1 MKRVHFYSLLFVAS
15 TTLVIIFMVQD
26 GRAMPGFAR
35 KYRFTCQ
42 TCHSPFP
49 KLKPYG
55 EEFAANG
62 FKLPE
67 GEPPRSQIDTGDD
80 MLLLVRDFP
89 IGVRIDVF
97 GTYDPDEEET
107 KSDLKTPYV
116 LKLISGGPIT
126 DSISYYFYFFF
137 SERGEVAGIEDA
149 FLYMAD
155 LLGTGFN
162 LTAGQF
168 SVADPLYKGELRLTV
183 ENYEVFKFKPPRS
196 LANLKYDR
204 GVILDYGFGFGLDL
218 VAQVV
223 NGNSIDPADEET
235 KSFDNDDF
243 KNVMFRVSQDLKL
256 IRIGGFGYWG
266 REKNTPDDI
275 STDYA
280 TNQLTYYGGD
290 ASLYLGPIEINL
302 LYLYRKDSNGYF
314 TEIEQEVK
322 SHGYMAEAQFHPD
335 GDRSRWVL
343 TALYNDFDSD
353 YIDNEE
359 IEILDYRSGTLSL
372 TILLAR
378 NARVITEYTYIFK
391 NLERGED
398 FKDHQKFTLGLTA
411 AF

>member
-1 MKRVHFYSLLFVAS
+1 MRREYVTSL
-15 TTLVIIFMVQD
+15 IITVFSIAAIIIAQE

-42 TCHSPFP
+42 TCHAPFP

-89 IGVRIDVF
+89 IGVRIDVY
-97 GTYDPDEEET
+97 GTYEPDEEET
-107 KSDLKTPYV
+107 KSDLKAPYI

-126 DSISYYFYFFF
+126 ESISYYFYFFF

-155 LLGTGFN
+155 LFGTGFS

-196 LANLKYDR
+196 FANLKYDR
-204 GVILDYGFGFGLDL
+204 GVILEYGFGFGLDL
-218 VAQVV
+218 VTQIV
-223 NGNSIDPADEET
+223 NGNSIDPADDET

-243 KNVMFRVSQDLKL
+243 KNVMFRASQDLRF

-280 TNQLTYYGGD
+280 TNRLTYYGCD
-290 ASLYLGPIEINL
+290 ASLFLGPIEINL
-302 LYLYRKDSNGYF
+302 LYLYREDSNGYF

-322 SHGYMAEAQFHPD
+322 SRAYMLEAHFFPD
-335 GDRSRWVL
+335 GDRSRWIL

-353 YIDNEE
+353 FIDVGDVET
-359 IEILDYRSGTLSL
+359 LDYRSGTLSL

-378 NARVITEYTYIFK
+378 NARVTAEFTHIFK
-391 NLERGED
+391 NFSRGED
-398 FKDHQKFTLGLTA
+398 FKDYQKYTLGINA

>member
-1 MKRVHFYSLLFVAS
+1 MKRGYFYSLIFVTS
-15 TTLVIIFMVQD
+15 TILVITLIVQE

-89 IGVRIDVF
+89 IGVRIDVY

-107 KSDLKTPYV
+107 KSDLKTPYI

-126 DSISYYFYFFF
+126 ESISYYFYFFF

-155 LLGTGFN
+155 LFGTGFS

-168 SVADPLYKGELRLTV
+168 SVADPLYKAELRLTV
-183 ENYEVFKFKPPRS
+183 ENYEVFKFKPARS
-196 LANLKYDR
+196 FANLKYDR
-204 GVILDYGFGFGLDL
+204 GIILEYGFGFGLDL
-218 VAQVV
+218 LAQVI
-223 NGNSIDPADEET
+223 NGNAIDPADEET

-243 KNVMFRVSQDLKL
+243 KNVMFRASQDFKV

-266 REKNTPDDI
+266 REKNTPDDL

-290 ASLYLGPIEINL
+290 ASLLLGPIEINF

-322 SHGYMAEAQFHPD
+322 SKAYMVEAHIFPD
-335 GDRSRWVL
+335 GDRSRWIL

-353 YIDNEE
+353 FIDSQEV
-359 IEILDYRSGTLSL
+359 EILDYRSGTLSL

-378 NARVITEYTYIFK
+378 NARLTTEYTYIFK
-391 NLERGED
+391 NFSRGED
-398 FKDHQKFTLGLTA
+398 FKDYQKYTLGLMA

>member
-1 MKRVHFYSLLFVAS
+1 MKRGYALLIFTIS
-15 TTLVIIFMVQD
+15 TILAIILIAQE

-42 TCHSPFP
+42 TCHAPFP

-89 IGVRIDVF
+89 IGVRIDVY

-107 KSDLKTPYV
+107 KSDLKTPYI

-126 DSISYYFYFFF
+126 ESISYYFYFFF
-137 SERGEVAGIEDA
+137 TERGEVAGVEDA

-155 LLGTGFN
+155 LFGTGFS

-168 SVADPLYKGELRLTV
+168 SVADPLYKAELRLTV

-196 LANLKYDR
+196 FANLKYDR
-204 GVILDYGFGFGLDL
+204 GIILEYGFGFGLDL
-218 VAQVV
+218 LAQVV
-223 NGNSIDPADEET
+223 NGNAIDPADDET

-243 KNVMFRVSQDLKL
+243 KNVMFRASQDLKL
-256 IRIGGFGYWG
+256 VRIGGFGYWG
-266 REKNTPDDI
+266 REKNTPDDT

-280 TNQLTYYGGD
+280 TNTLTYYGGD
-290 ASLYLGPIEINL
+290 ASLFLGPIEINF

-314 TEIEQEVK
+314 TDIEQEVK
-322 SHGYMAEAQFHPD
+322 SKAYMVEAHFFPD
-335 GDRSRWVL
+335 GDRSRWII
-343 TALYNDFDSD
+343 TALFNDFDSD
-353 YIDNEE
+353 FIDAEGVE
-359 IEILDYRSGTLSL
+359 TLDYRSGTLSL

-378 NARVITEYTYIFK
+378 NARLTTECTHIFK
-391 NLERGED
+391 NFSRGTD
-398 FKDHQKFTLGLTA
+398 FKDYQKYTLGINA

>member
-1 MKRVHFYSLLFVAS
+1 MKRVYLYSLIFFTTTILFIA
-15 TTLVIIFMVQD
+15 IIQE

-49 KLKPYG
+49 RLKPYG

-107 KSDLKTPYV
+107 KSDLKTPYI

-126 DSISYYFYFFF
+126 ESISYYFYFFF
-137 SERGEVAGIEDA
+137 SERGEVAGVEDA
-149 FLYMAD
+149 FLYMVD
-155 LLGTGFN
+155 LFGTGFS
-162 LTAGQF
+162 LTVGQF
-168 SVADPLYKGELRLTV
+168 SVADPLYKAELRLTV
-183 ENYEVFKFKPPRS
+183 ENYEVFKYQPARS
-196 LANLKYDR
+196 FANLKYDR
-204 GVILDYGFGFGLDL
+204 GIILEYGFGFGLDL
-218 VAQVV
+218 LVQVI
-223 NGNSIDPADEET
+223 NGNAIDPADEET

-243 KNVMFRVSQDLKL
+243 KNVMYRASQDFKV

-266 REKNTPDDI
+266 REKNTPDDL

-290 ASLYLGPIEINL
+290 ASLPLGPIEINF
-302 LYLYRKDSNGYF
+302 LYLYREDSNGYF

-322 SHGYMAEAQFHPD
+322 SKAYMVEAHFFPD
-335 GDRSRWVL
+335 GDRSRWIL

-353 YIDNEE
+353 FIDAEGVE
-359 IEILDYRSGTLSL
+359 TLDYRSGTLSL

-378 NARVITEYTYIFK
+378 NARLTTEYTYIFK
-391 NLERGED
+391 NFSRGED
-398 FKDHQKFTLGLTA
+398 FKDYQKYPLGLIA